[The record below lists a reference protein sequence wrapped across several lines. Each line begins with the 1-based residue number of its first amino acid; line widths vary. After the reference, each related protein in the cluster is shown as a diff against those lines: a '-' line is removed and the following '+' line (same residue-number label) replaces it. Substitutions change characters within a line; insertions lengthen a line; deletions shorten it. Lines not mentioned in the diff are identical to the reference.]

1 MQLGTF
7 GAILKYGTE
16 IEDAAAAYY
25 DKLGAK
31 AGGEAK
37 SLICDLSNGSRKNK
51 QTLERT
57 RRMEM
62 QEMILEA
69 ITGLDTVNYDCSPD
83 LQEDLKVGMSKA
95 IDMEQR
101 ASRFY
106 TDAAS
111 KLGFLGNV
119 KRTLEKLARD
129 REERAKKLQALS

>member
-1 MQLGTF
+1 VQLGTF

-25 DKLGAK
+25 NRLGAM
-31 AGGEAK
+31 AGEEARG
-37 SLICDLSNGSRKNK
+37 LICDLANGSRKNR

-69 ITGLDTVNYDCSPD
+69 ITGLDTVNYDFGSDPP
-83 LQEDLKVGMSKA
+83 EDFKGGVSKA
-95 IDMEQR
+95 VAMEQK

-119 KRTLEKLARD
+119 KRTLEKLAKD
-129 REERAKKLQALS
+129 REERSKKLQALS

>member
-1 MQLGTF
+1 VQLGTF

-25 DKLGAK
+25 DRLSAK

-37 SLICDLSNGSRKNK
+37 SLISDLSNGSRKNK
-51 QTLERT
+51 QILERT

-83 LQEDLKVGMSKA
+83 PPEDLKAGISKA
-95 IDMEQR
+95 ITMEQK
-101 ASRFY
+101 ASHFY
-106 TDAAS
+106 MDAAS

-119 KRTLEKLARD
+119 KKTLEKLARE
-129 REERAKKLQALS
+129 REERAKRLQALS